1 MPAPLVIGAVAAA
14 SALFGSV
21 AAVGARATGK
31 AYLTRTLN
39 AHRPAI
45 EKWALSAVFEK
56 MGLPDLMEG
65 GSLNQ
70 GAFTDAINERILG
83 ASGSSGFKFTN
94 LFDRDAI
101 RRDAFKFGVKQA
113 AKESG
118 LKIEDVSEQGL
129 KDALKARMVELVEAE
144 LTAEDV
150 GELTRDAK
158 DVWEIIQLYKAYRKA
173 AADGEAAENGG
184 RKPLINT
191 PEAVKNRARQAKFR
205 QGHKKKWVA
214 K

>member
-1 MPAPLVIGAVAAA
+1 MPVPLVIGAVAAA

-21 AAVGARATGK
+21 AAVGARSAGK
-31 AYLTRTLN
+31 AYLTRTLQ

-70 GAFTDAINERILG
+70 GAFTDAINEKIL
-83 ASGSSGFKFTN
+83 GSSGFKFSN

-113 AKESG
+113 AEESG
-118 LKIEDVSEQGL
+118 LQLDDVSEQGL
-129 KDALKARMVELVEAE
+129 KDALKARMVDLVEAE
-144 LTAEDV
+144 LTADDV
-150 GELTRDAK
+150 GELTQDAK
-158 DVWEIIQLYKAYRKA
+158 DVWEIIQLYKAYKKA
-173 AADGEAAENGG
+173 AADGESAENGG

-191 PEAVKNRARQAKFR
+191 PEAVSNRARQAKYR
-205 QGHKKKWVA
+205 AGHKKAWVA
-214 K
+214 R